1 VIRTTVLP
9 GVDTQIWIVAT
20 CALAAPI
27 EALLV
32 WHFGWSAPLP
42 AFLCFGAMAAVVTM
56 TDLVARRIPNGVVGP
71 GYLVGAALLAV
82 ASAARGEWWPLER
95 GGITLV
101 VLGASTSRSVW
112 PSPPGWGSATSNG
125 PVSSGCISAG

>member
-1 VIRTTVLP
+1 MRLVH
-9 GVDTQIWIVAT
+9 
-20 CALAAPI
+20 PI
-27 EALLV
+27 EALLA

-42 AFLCFGAMAAVVTM
+42 AFLCFGAIAVVATM

-82 ASAARGEWWPLER
+82 ASAARERWPLER
-95 GGITLV
+95 GSIALIVLAPSTLP
-101 VLGASTSRSVW
+101 SVW

-125 PVSSGCISAG
+125 QASSGCISAG